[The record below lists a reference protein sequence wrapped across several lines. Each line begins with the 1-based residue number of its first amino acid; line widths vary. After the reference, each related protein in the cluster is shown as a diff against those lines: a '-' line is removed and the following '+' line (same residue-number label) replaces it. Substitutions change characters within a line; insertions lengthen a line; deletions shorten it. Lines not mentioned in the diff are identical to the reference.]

1 MKKAAAAE
9 NQTFEKA
16 LGRLEAIVNRM
27 EGGGLPLEEALNIF
41 EEGIRLSRLCASK
54 LDEAETKVELLVK
67 QGENQ
72 FKSVPFEPAEEDSPE
87 PE

>member
-1 MKKAAAAE
+1 MKKAATTG

-27 EGGGLPLEEALNIF
+27 DGGDLPLEEALNIF
-41 EEGIRLSRLCASK
+41 EEGIRLSRFCASK

-67 QGENQ
+67 QGEDR
-72 FKSVPFEPAEEDSPE
+72 FKTVPFEPAEDDSPE